1 MKDGDAVAHVA
12 ADMIRR
18 YGASTP
24 SRCRENA
31 ESDDERRD
39 FLSAETWYDIAD
51 EAERQ
56 LRPKP

>member
-1 MKDGDAVAHVA
+1 MKDGEAVAHIA

-24 SRCRENA
+24 NRCRENA
-31 ESDDERRD
+31 ESDDERRA
-39 FLSAETWYDIAD
+39 FLSAEAWYDIAD

-56 LRPKP
+56 LRSTP